1 MKYTLDWSEYAAK
14 ARQAVAEGCVLIK
27 NENKTLPIEKKS
39 KVAVFGRIQFHYY
52 KSGTGSGGMVNA
64 PYVVSIFDALKEEDI
79 ELNEDLV
86 NTYKEWEKTN
96 PYDRGKGWAADPWCQ
111 EEMELSDDIV
121 KKAAEASDVAVVI
134 IGRTAGEDKDNSAT
148 EGSYLLTSIE
158 RDMIERVSK
167 TFEKTVVILNVGNI
181 IDMKWVDEISPSA
194 VLYAWQGGIEGGHG
208 VADVLMG
215 RVNPCGRLTDTI
227 AYDYRDYPSTANFNK
242 DKDKLGDVD
251 QGLFKR
257 QETIEIVDSDTYEED
272 IYVGYRYFET
282 AARDKVMYPFGFG
295 LSYTTFSSQATL
307 SLNDDDSVTVMAK
320 VTNTGKVD
328 GKEVVQI
335 YCEPPQGKLCK
346 PVRNLVAFG
355 KTKLLAPGE
364 SQDMRWTVRL
374 SDVASYDDGGY
385 TGHIN
390 SYVLEAGEYKFYVGS
405 NVREAALTGSFNL
418 ADTVVVEQLTEALAP
433 VKAFDRMVINV
444 DGDNVTV
451 AKQAVPTRTVDL
463 AKRIRD
469 NRPESRECTGDK
481 GYKFT
486 DVAKKKVTIED
497 FIDQM
502 TDLELVQMTRGEGMS
517 SSKVTPGIAGSY
529 GGVTASLNEHY
540 GMPVAGLSDGPSGI
554 RMDCGTEAFAMP
566 NGTSLAC
573 TFNTEL
579 VEELY
584 CQAAGEIRFNKIDS
598 LLGPGINIHRNPLNG
613 RNFEYFSEDPYLT
626 GAMTIATLKG
636 LHSKGV
642 TGTIKHFAAN
652 NREFNRNFLNSI
664 VSQRALREIYLKAY
678 EMAVREAGAYNIM
691 STYGQIN
698 GTYTASNYDLNTT
711 ILRNEWGFDGIVMTD
726 WWARMGDDGKPGSIQ
741 ETGFMIRSQND
752 VYEVTSDS
760 QSNANDDDAME
771 KLEQGVITRGELLRC
786 ARNIV
791 SSLLKTPV
799 ADRLVNGE
807 DDIEELNRPRSSR
820 PEPKVM
826 PAKVY
831 EGGEL
836 ELDVTGM
843 DTSAGSV
850 NQFPIKI
857 NGKGSYSLN
866 ITLKSDLSELS
877 QTSMS
882 ISANNMLVT
891 TLTIHGTEGKWIEK
905 KVAFE
910 VFVSIDNYLD
920 FSFAQTGI
928 EISRITVS
936 KIE

>member
-1 MKYTLDWSEYAAK
+1 
-14 ARQAVAEGCVLIK
+14 
-27 NENKTLPIEKKS
+27 
-39 KVAVFGRIQFHYY
+39 
-52 KSGTGSGGMVNA
+52 
-64 PYVVSIFDALKEEDI
+64 
-79 ELNEDLV
+79 
-86 NTYKEWEKTN
+86 
-96 PYDRGKGWAADPWCQ
+96 
-111 EEMELSDDIV
+111 
-121 KKAAEASDVAVVI
+121 
-134 IGRTAGEDKDNSAT
+134 
-148 EGSYLLTSIE
+148 
-158 RDMIERVSK
+158 
-167 TFEKTVVILNVGNI
+167 
-181 IDMKWVDEISPSA
+181 
-194 VLYAWQGGIEGGHG
+194 
-208 VADVLMG
+208 
-215 RVNPCGRLTDTI
+215 
-227 AYDYRDYPSTANFNK
+227 
-242 DKDKLGDVD
+242 
-251 QGLFKR
+251 
-257 QETIEIVDSDTYEED
+257 
-272 IYVGYRYFET
+272 
-282 AARDKVMYPFGFG
+282 
-295 LSYTTFSSQATL
+295 
-307 SLNDDDSVTVMAK
+307 
-320 VTNTGKVD
+320 
-328 GKEVVQI
+328 
-335 YCEPPQGKLCK
+335 
-346 PVRNLVAFG
+346 
-355 KTKLLAPGE
+355 
-364 SQDMRWTVRL
+364 
-374 SDVASYDDGGY
+374 
-385 TGHIN
+385 
-390 SYVLEAGEYKFYVGS
+390 
-405 NVREAALTGSFNL
+405 
-418 ADTVVVEQLTEALAP
+418 
-433 VKAFDRMVINV
+433 
-444 DGDNVTV
+444 
-451 AKQAVPTRTVDL
+451 
-463 AKRIRD
+463 
-469 NRPESRECTGDK
+469 
-481 GYKFT
+481 
-486 DVAKKKVTIED
+486 
-497 FIDQM
+497 
-502 TDLELVQMTRGEGMS
+502 
-517 SSKVTPGIAGSY
+517 
-529 GGVTASLNEHY
+529 
-540 GMPVAGLSDGPSGI
+540 
-554 RMDCGTEAFAMP
+554 
-566 NGTSLAC
+566 
-573 TFNTEL
+573 
-579 VEELY
+579 
-584 CQAAGEIRFNKIDS
+584 
-598 LLGPGINIHRNPLNG
+598 
-613 RNFEYFSEDPYLT
+613 
-626 GAMTIATLKG
+626 
-636 LHSKGV
+636 
-642 TGTIKHFAAN
+642 
-652 NREFNRNFLNSI
+652 
-664 VSQRALREIYLKAY
+664 
-678 EMAVREAGAYNIM
+678 MAVREAGAYNIM